1 MKVLY
6 SRITEAIKA
15 KPKIENLCDDLTLIG
30 IEVDE
35 IKSFQGDKI
44 IDFDLTPNRGDC
56 FSVKGLARDYCAYK
70 DKKFTSVTK
79 ASFKGE
85 NKFNKKIKLLARDG
99 CSAYSAVSIS
109 NLKLKKKFPE
119 YIKKTLK
126 AAGIQSIHPLV
137 DIVNFVMLESGQP
150 MHVFDQDKIEG
161 DIEVR
166 FAKSREKIKIIGEKN
181 LKLTKDCLVIADKRT
196 PIAFA
201 GISGGINHSVSKK
214 TKSFLIESAF
224 FNPSAIKGKA
234 RRYGFQTDASQRF
247 ERGVDFNLH
256 EDALKE
262 AILIIKEIFQADI
275 SKIETTKNK
284 YFPKKKLISI
294 SLEDVNQKLGT
305 NLKEN
310 TIKSILNRLEIKLI
324 KKNKNNLSFEVPSH
338 RFDLSIKEDL
348 IEEVARIVG
357 YDNLPQIKNDPI
369 SQHYEKSDYDFINRI
384 KTFMT
389 NKGFN
394 EVINYSFLDRQ
405 ALENLGLD
413 NKSISL
419 KNPLN
424 NSLRTLRTSLLPS
437 LAINLEFNI
446 NRGQN
451 FLNIF
456 EIGKSFSNDSH
467 MEVLNLAGLVYDD
480 EKFKNWNTDQNYDFY
495 YLKGILENLFEEFR
509 IDKISWKKSQNVL
522 LHPFASADIF
532 LKNKLIGSVGS
543 INPRFL
549 KLLGLNK
556 EFLYFEIKVE
566 SLPKN
571 DLGKL
576 ITPSIYPI
584 SQRDFSFEIDNK
596 VSFEQIENCI
606 HISSKDFLIGL
617 QIFDVYDGKNIPDG
631 KKSVAFRVSWGS
643 NKKTLSEEEINK
655 EANLIIS
662 GMQKKLSAILR

>member
-1 MKVLY
+1 MKILY
-6 SRITEAIKA
+6 SRITKAINA
-15 KPKIENLCDDLTLIG
+15 KPKIESLCDDLTLIG

-35 IKSFQGDKI
+35 IKSFQGDKV

-56 FSVKGLARDYCAYK
+56 FSTKGLARDYCAFK
-70 DKKFTSVTK
+70 GKKFSSVK
-79 ASFKGE
+79 KVSFKGGA
-85 NKFNKKIKLLARDG
+85 KFTKKIKLSAREA

-224 FNPSAIKGKA
+224 FNPSTIKGKA

-284 YFPKKKLISI
+284 HFPKKKLISI

-369 SQHYEKSDYDFINRI
+369 YQHYEKSDYDFINQI

-405 ALENLGLD
+405 VLENLGIE
-413 NKSISL
+413 NKSISI

-467 MEVLNLAGLVYDD
+467 MEDLNLAGLVYDD

-495 YLKGILENLFEEFR
+495 YLKGILENFFEEFR

>member
-6 SRITEAIKA
+6 SRITKAIKA
-15 KPKIENLCDDLTLIG
+15 KPKIESLCDDLTLIG

-35 IKSFQGDKI
+35 IKSFEGDTI

-56 FSVKGLARDYCAYK
+56 FSIKGLARDYCAYK
-70 DKKFTSVTK
+70 DKKFSIVKKT
-79 ASFKGE
+79 SFKGE
-85 NKFNKKIKLLARDG
+85 AKFNKKIKLLAKEA
-99 CSAYSAVSIS
+99 CPVYSAVSIS
-109 NLKLKKKFPE
+109 NLKLKKKFPD
-119 YIKKTLK
+119 YINKALK

-166 FAKSREKIKIIGEKN
+166 FATTKEKIKILGEKN
-181 LKLTKDCLVIADKRT
+181 LHLSKDCLVIADEKE

-201 GISGGINHSVSKK
+201 GISGGQSHSVSKK
-214 TKSFLIESAF
+214 TKNFLIESAF
-224 FNPSAIKGKA
+224 FDPAIIKGKA

-262 AILIIKEIFQADI
+262 VLSIIQEIYQADI
-275 SKIETTKNK
+275 SNIETIKNK
-284 YFPKKKLISI
+284 YFPKKKIISI
-294 SLEDVNQKLGT
+294 SPEDVNQKLGT
-305 NLKEN
+305 DLKEN
-310 TIKSILNRLEIKLI
+310 TIKSILKRLEIKLI
-324 KKNKNNLSFEVPSH
+324 KKNKKNLTFEAPSH

-369 SQHYEKSDYDFINRI
+369 TQNYEISDYDFTNQL

-394 EVINYSFLDRQ
+394 EVINYSFLDRKV
-405 ALENLGLD
+405 LENLGIE

-424 NSLRTLRTSLLPS
+424 NSLSTLRTSLLPS
-437 LAINLEFNI
+437 LATNLEFNI

-451 FLNIF
+451 FINIF
-456 EIGKSFSNDSH
+456 EMGKSFSNDKH
-467 MEVLNLAGLVYDD
+467 MEDLNLAGLIYDD
-480 EKFKNWNTDQNYDFY
+480 EKFKNWNTNQNYDFY
-495 YLKGILENLFEEFR
+495 YLKGILENLFAEFR
-509 IDKISWKKSQNVL
+509 IEKIFWKKSQNDL
-522 LHPFASADIF
+522 LHPYASADIF
-532 LKNKLIGSVGS
+532 IKNKLIGSVGS
-543 INPRFL
+543 INPRFI

-556 EFLYFEIKVE
+556 SFLYFEIKVE
-566 SLPKN
+566 SLPRN
-571 DLGKL
+571 DLRKL
-576 ITPSIYPI
+576 TAPSIYPI

-596 VSFEQIENCI
+596 VSYEQIENCI
-606 HISSKDFLIGL
+606 HISSKDFLIDTK
-617 QIFDVYDGKNIPDG
+617 IFDVYDGKNISDG
-631 KKSVAFRVSWGS
+631 KKSIAFRVSWGS

-655 EANLIIS
+655 EANLIII
-662 GMQKKLSAILR
+662 GMQKKLGAILR

>member
-6 SRITEAIKA
+6 SRITGAIKA
-15 KPKIENLCDDLTLIG
+15 KPKIERLCDDLTLIG

-56 FSVKGLARDYCAYK
+56 FSVKGLARDYCAFK
-70 DKKFTSVTK
+70 NKKFSSVTK
-79 ASFKGE
+79 TSFKGE
-85 NKFNKKIKLLARDG
+85 TKFSKKIKLLAREG
-99 CSAYSAVSIS
+99 CSAYSTVSIS
-109 NLKLKKKFPE
+109 NLKLKKKFPG

-137 DIVNFVMLESGQP
+137 DIINFVMLESGQP
-150 MHVFDQDKIEG
+150 MHVFDQDKIKG
-161 DIEVR
+161 DVEVR
-166 FAKSREKIKIIGEKN
+166 FAKTKEQIKILGEKN
-181 LKLTKDCLVIADKRT
+181 LKLTKDCLVIADEKE

-201 GISGGINHSVSKK
+201 GISGGLNHSVSKK
-214 TKSFLIESAF
+214 TQNFMIESAF
-224 FNPSAIKGKA
+224 FDPSIIKGKA

-262 AILIIKEIFQADI
+262 ALSIIQEIYHADI
-275 SKIETTKNK
+275 SNVETIKNR
-284 YFPKKKLISI
+284 YFPKKKLINI
-294 SLEDVNQKLGT
+294 SLDDVNLKLGT
-305 NLKEN
+305 DLKEN
-310 TIKSILNRLEIKLI
+310 TIKSVLNRLEIKLI
-324 KKNKNNLSFEVPSH
+324 KKNKNNLTFEVPSH

-357 YDNLPQIKNDPI
+357 YDNLPQIKNKPI
-369 SQHYEKSDYDFINRI
+369 AQHYEKSDYIFINEI

-405 ALENLGLD
+405 ALENLEIE

-424 NSLRTLRTSLLPS
+424 NSLSTLRTSLLPS
-437 LAINLEFNI
+437 LATNLEFNI

-451 FLNIF
+451 FLSIF

-467 MEVLNLAGLVYDD
+467 MEDLNLAGLIYDD
-480 EKFKNWNTDQNYDFY
+480 EKFKNWNTNQNYDFY
-495 YLKGILENLFEEFR
+495 YLKGILENLFAEFR
-509 IDKISWKKSQNVL
+509 IEKIFWKKSQNDL
-522 LHPFASADIF
+522 LHPYASADIY

-543 INPRFL
+543 INPRFI

-556 EFLYFEIKVE
+556 AFLYFEIKVE
-566 SLPKN
+566 SLPRN
-571 DLGKL
+571 DLEKL
-576 ITPSIYPI
+576 IAPSIYPI

-596 VSFEQIENCI
+596 VSYEQIENCI
-606 HISSKDFLIGL
+606 HISSKNFLIGTK
-617 QIFDVYDGKNIPDG
+617 IFDVYDGKNISDG
-631 KKSVAFRVSWGS
+631 KKSIAFRVSWGS

-662 GMQKKLSAILR
+662 GMQKKLGAILR

>member
-6 SRITEAIKA
+6 SRITGAIKA
-15 KPKIENLCDDLTLIG
+15 KPKIESLCDDLTLIG

-56 FSVKGLARDYCAYK
+56 FSVKGLARDYCAFK
-70 DKKFTSVTK
+70 NKKFSSVTK
-79 ASFKGE
+79 TSFKGE
-85 NKFNKKIKLLARDG
+85 TKFSKKIKLLAREG
-99 CSAYSAVSIS
+99 CSAYSTVSIS
-109 NLKLKKKFPE
+109 NLKLKKKFPG

-137 DIVNFVMLESGQP
+137 DIINFVMLESGQP
-150 MHVFDQDKIEG
+150 MHVFDQDKIKG
-161 DIEVR
+161 DVEVR
-166 FAKSREKIKIIGEKN
+166 FAKIKEQIKILGEKN
-181 LKLTKDCLVIADKRT
+181 LKLTKDCLVIADEKE

-201 GISGGINHSVSKK
+201 GISGGLNHSVSKK
-214 TKSFLIESAF
+214 TQNFMIESAF
-224 FNPSAIKGKA
+224 FDPSIIKGKA

-262 AILIIKEIFQADI
+262 ALSIIQEIYHADI
-275 SKIETTKNK
+275 SNIETIKNR
-284 YFPKKKLISI
+284 YFPKKKLINI
-294 SLEDVNQKLGT
+294 SLDDINLKLGT
-305 NLKEN
+305 DLREN

-324 KKNKNNLSFEVPSH
+324 KKNKNNFTFEVPSH

-348 IEEVARIVG
+348 IEEIARIVG
-357 YDNLPQIKNDPI
+357 YDNLPQIKNEPI
-369 SQHYEKSDYDFINRI
+369 AQHYEKSDYDFINEI

-405 ALENLGLD
+405 ALENLEIE

-424 NSLRTLRTSLLPS
+424 NSLSTLRTSLLPS
-437 LAINLEFNI
+437 LATNLEFNI

-451 FLNIF
+451 FLSIF
-456 EIGKSFSNDSH
+456 EIGKSFSNDTH
-467 MEVLNLAGLVYDD
+467 VEDLNLAGLIYDD
-480 EKFKNWNTDQNYDFY
+480 EKFKNWNTNQNYDFY
-495 YLKGILENLFEEFR
+495 YLKGILENLFAEFR
-509 IDKISWKKSQNVL
+509 IEKIFWKKSQNDL
-522 LHPFASADIF
+522 LHPYASADIY
-532 LKNKLIGSVGS
+532 LKNKIIGSVGS
-543 INPRFL
+543 INPRFI

-556 EFLYFEIKVE
+556 AFLYFEIKIE
-566 SLPKN
+566 SLPRN

-576 ITPSIYPI
+576 LAPSIYPI

-596 VSFEQIENCI
+596 VSYEQIENCI
-606 HISSKDFLIGL
+606 HISSKNFLIGTK
-617 QIFDVYDGKNIPDG
+617 IFDVYDGKNISDG
-631 KKSVAFRVSWGS
+631 KKSIAFRVSWGS

-662 GMQKKLSAILR
+662 GIQKKLGAILR